1 MRSLE
6 GALTAQ
12 PDFRKDVAEN
22 AGALD
27 SPKGADT
34 RDDGDEVSVLEVRA
48 TVCLFFRLF
57 TRWCLM
63 LRSRSILTREHA
75 IRCNTGRDAFKHC
88 ASKCV

>member
-12 PDFRKDVAEN
+12 PNFRKDVAEN

-48 TVCLFFRLF
+48 TVCLFFL
-57 TRWCLM
+57 L
-63 LRSRSILTREHA
+63 
-75 IRCNTGRDAFKHC
+75 IRALVPDVAEQVDPDT
-88 ASKCV
+88 